1 MIIEFEK
8 EYLRDLYEEG
18 KASGKQYRFQPLVI
32 KNYKKTIDKLR
43 AANRIEDLFRLT
55 SLNYER
61 LKGDK
66 KDVESVRVD
75 GKYRIEFRS
84 RTEGE
89 APDAVVTICSIEE
102 LTNHYQ

>member
-1 MIIEFEK
+1 MIIQFEQ
-8 EYLRDLYEEG
+8 EYLRELYEEG
-18 KASGKQYRFQPLVI
+18 KTSNKKYRFQPQVI

-43 AANRIEDLFRLT
+43 AAGRIEDLFQLA

-66 KDVESVRVD
+66 KELESVRVD

-84 RTEGE
+84 RTEGDE
-89 APDAVVTICSIEE
+89 PDEVVTICSIEK